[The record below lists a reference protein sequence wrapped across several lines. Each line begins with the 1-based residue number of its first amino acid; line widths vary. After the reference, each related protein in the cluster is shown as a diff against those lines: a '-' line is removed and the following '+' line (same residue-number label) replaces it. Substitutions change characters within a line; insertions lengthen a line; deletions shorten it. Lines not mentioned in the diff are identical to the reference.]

1 MADGT
6 KGDWRRV
13 DMETGR
19 QGDRETGRQGDRKAN
34 DRETGRRVILCGGN
48 KEDPSN
54 LLNVGKGILYIFR
67 HVTRQ

>member
-19 QGDRETGRQGDRKAN
+19 QGDRETGRQGDRGRETVRQG
-34 DRETGRRVILCGGN
+34 DREITDIGERETGRETGDRDMG
-48 KEDPSN
+48 D
-54 LLNVGKGILYIFR
+54 R
-67 HVTRQ
+67 